1 MVDRVLIG
9 TRGSDK
15 GVYVSKP
22 SVNVTASTDQMM
34 FDSDAL
40 QAYIVSHRGQ
50 GRLDPGATHTITHS
64 LGYKPKVNVVWT
76 MENEMSNWMT
86 GITQPTFS
94 YTWSS
99 IAPDYQT
106 YRLTGISVTNG
117 GSGFKPSV
125 SNLLGYYQNNTST
138 NNTIGNRNWGSRVTC
153 TTNSSGVITGATI
166 NDGAVYDD
174 NGPTGRVKIIMP
186 AEDMCNTT
194 DPGHATVTHPS
205 INTDKIGW
213 ANNSFTGCMR
223 YLEDFESC
231 DYGEDCDI
239 REFEVEEGVTH
250 AVTTS
255 TLTITNDHVAAEG
268 RDVARDNLEVDF
280 VGVAPSI
287 YYSYVIFKSEDI
299 E

>member
-76 MENEMSNWMT
+76 MDSEMSNWMT

-94 YTWSS
+94 YTWSYNS
-99 IAPDYQT
+99 YDQNYS
-106 YRLTGISVTNG
+106 LGSISVTSG

-125 SNLLGYYQNNTST
+125 SNLKGYYQNNTST

-153 TTNSSGVITGATI
+153 TTNSSGVITGVTI
-166 NDGAVYDD
+166 NDSGVYDG
-174 NGPTGRVKIIMP
+174 NNPTGRVKIIMP
-186 AEDMCNTT
+186 AEDMCDTT

-223 YLEDFESC
+223 YLEDYESC

-255 TLTITNDHVAAEG
+255 TLTITNDHVAGEG
-268 RDVARDNLEVDF
+268 RDVHRDTLEVDF
-280 VGVAPSI
+280 VSRAPSI
-287 YYSYVIFKSEDI
+287 YYSYVIFQSEDI

>member
-50 GRLDPGATHTITHS
+50 GRLDPGTTHTITHS

-94 YTWSS
+94 YTWQYLSG
-99 IAPDYQT
+99 DQY
-106 YRLTGISVTNG
+106 YRLNGISVTNG

-125 SNLLGYYQNNTST
+125 SNLQGYYQ

-166 NDGAVYDD
+166 TDGGIYDG
-174 NGPTGRVKIIMP
+174 NNPTGRIKIIMP

-205 INTDKIGW
+205 VNTAKIGW

-223 YLEDFESC
+223 YIEDYESC

-239 REFEVEEGVTH
+239 REFEVSEGVQH
-250 AVTTS
+250 AVSTS
-255 TLTITNDHVAAEG
+255 TLTITNAHEGAEG
-268 RDVARDNLEVDF
+268 LDVDRDVYEVEYNSR
-280 VGVAPSI
+280 APSI

>member
-76 MENEMSNWMT
+76 MDSEMSNWMT

-94 YTWSS
+94 YTWSYNS
-99 IAPDYQT
+99 YDQNYS
-106 YRLTGISVTNG
+106 LGSISVTSG

-125 SNLLGYYQNNTST
+125 SNLKGYYQNNTST
-138 NNTIGNRNWGSRVTC
+138 NNTIGSRSWGSRVTC
-153 TTNSSGVITGATI
+153 TTNSSGVITGVTI
-166 NDGAVYDD
+166 NDSGVYDG
-174 NGPTGRVKIIMP
+174 NNPTGRVKIIMP
-186 AEDMCNTT
+186 AEDMCDTT

-223 YLEDFESC
+223 YLEDYESC

-255 TLTITNDHVAAEG
+255 TLTITNDHVAGEG
-268 RDVARDNLEVDF
+268 RDVHRDTLEVDF
-280 VGVAPSI
+280 VSRAPSI
-287 YYSYVIFKSEDI
+287 YYSYVIFQSEDI

>member
-76 MENEMSNWMT
+76 MDSEMSNWMT

-94 YTWSS
+94 YTWQYLSG
-99 IAPDYQT
+99 DQY
-106 YRLTGISVTNG
+106 YRLSAISVTSG

-125 SNLLGYYQNNTST
+125 SNLKGYYQNNTVT
-138 NNTIGNRNWGSRVTC
+138 DNTIGSRNWGARVTC

-166 NDGAVYDD
+166 NDSAVYDSSS
-174 NGPTGRVKIIMP
+174 PTGRIKIIMP
-186 AEDMCNTT
+186 AEDMCDTT

-205 INTDKIGW
+205 VNTDKIGW

-223 YLEDFESC
+223 YIEDYESC

-239 REFEVEEGVTH
+239 REFEVSEGVTH
-250 AVTTS
+250 AVSTS
-255 TLTITNDHVAAEG
+255 TLTISNKHEAAEG
-268 RDVARDNLEVDF
+268 KDVDRDVYEVDYISR
-280 VGVAPSI
+280 APSI